1 MWPPHIEQ
9 IFIDIMVDE
18 QQKGNMEHGV
28 FKAKAWLSIVKTLNE
43 QTRKSFLPKQVKDKH
58 IRLRQKQRKWGQLL
72 RHTRLGW
79 DETTQTVTASEEVWA
94 NMVVQLFALNTATGS
109 LQISSNT
116 PTPNNDEEHAL
127 EEELANEARRAQLV
141 DDDCYNPNME
151 GITQDDPP
159 VDDQTQRADKRPMEE
174 PTTKGKKIA
183 KKVDRASE
191 MTMAL
196 QEYTALA
203 RERFSNNKKGK
214 SSGSSNHVA
223 QSASGGDPCSLR
235 KVLEVLNQYEDLDD
249 DTYVNIAEALQKKE
263 KRVLFMGMPEHR
275 RRRWMERHA
284 QQPDN

>member
-1 MWPPHIEQ
+1 MAQETQDADDKLWPPHIEQ

-18 QQKGNMEHGV
+18 QQKGNMEHG
-28 FKAKAWLSIVKTLNE
+28 
-43 QTRKSFLPKQVKDKH
+43 QTGKSFLPKQVKDKH
-58 IRLRQKQRKWGQLL
+58 NRLKQKQRKWGHVL
-72 RHTRLGW
+72 RHTGLGW

-94 NMVVQLFALNTATGS
+94 NVVADSKAAALRKRRCPNYEKLKQLFAPNTTTA
-109 LQISSNT
+109 
-116 PTPNNDEEHAL
+116 PNNDEERAL
-127 EEELANEARRAQLV
+127 EEELANEARRAQLG

-159 VDDQTQRADKRPMEE
+159 VDEQTQRADKRPMEK
-174 PTTKGKKIA
+174 PTTKGKKVA

-203 RERFSNNKKGK
+203 RKRFSNNKKGK
-214 SSGSSNHVA
+214 SSGSSSHVA
-223 QSASGGDPCSLR
+223 QSIGGGNPCLLR
-235 KVLEVLNQYEDLDD
+235 RALEVLNQYEDLDD
-249 DTYVNIAEALQKKE
+249 DTYVNIVKTLQKKE

-284 QQPDN
+284 